1 MVKQNNKKGG
11 LAGKQG
17 LFIIYFRFLHSI
29 INDLLRRYHY
39 VFISAIN
46 ERYADAF
53 CRRVSELAVKLAVL
67 CGEPVVNQTKISVVA
82 IYHDIGKIKLPEEI
96 LNKKEPLTDEEYN
109 LIKQHTNFGSVLMKG
124 YCSDDICQMIQYH
137 HENIDG
143 SGYYRLTEIPLG
155 SRIIRICDVY
165 DAMTSIRPY
174 HTGKSIDETMNY
186 IRSHAGILFDESLV
200 QLFSI
205 IIQRK
210 KEI

>member
-1 MVKQNNKKGG
+1 MF
-11 LAGKQG
+11 
-17 LFIIYFRFLHSI
+17 LFQQLTKDTQMY
-29 INDLLRRYHY
+29 
-39 VFISAIN
+39 
-46 ERYADAF
+46 

-67 CGEPVVNQTKISVVA
+67 CGEPVVNQTKISVAA

-109 LIKQHTNFGSVLMKG
+109 LIKQHTNFGSVLMNG

-174 HTGKSIDETMNY
+174 HTGKSMDETMNY

>member
-1 MVKQNNKKGG
+1 MF
-11 LAGKQG
+11 
-17 LFIIYFRFLHSI
+17 LFQQLTKDTQMH
-29 INDLLRRYHY
+29 
-39 VFISAIN
+39 
-46 ERYADAF
+46 
-53 CRRVSELAVKLAVL
+53 CRRVSGLAVKLAAL
-67 CGEPVVNQTKISVVA
+67 CGESLENQTKISIA
-82 IYHDIGKIKLPEEI
+82 ALYHDIGKIKLPEEI

-124 YCSDDICQMIQYH
+124 YCSDEICQMIQYH

-165 DAMTSIRPY
+165 DAMTSIRSY
-174 HTGKSIDETMNY
+174 HTGKSMDETMNY

>member
-46 ERYADAF
+46 ERYADALQTCF
-53 CRRVSELAVKLAVL
+53 ELAVKLAVL
-67 CGEPVVNQTKISVVA
+67 CGEPVVNQTKISVAA

>member
-1 MVKQNNKKGG
+1 MF
-11 LAGKQG
+11 
-17 LFIIYFRFLHSI
+17 LFQQLTKDTQMH
-29 INDLLRRYHY
+29 
-39 VFISAIN
+39 
-46 ERYADAF
+46 

-67 CGEPVVNQTKISVVA
+67 CGEPVVNQTKISVAA

-155 SRIIRICDVY
+155 SRIIALCDSI
-165 DAMTSIRPY
+165 DAMSSKRNYRDIQSFDFCY
-174 HTGKSIDETMNY
+174 HEIEKNLGKMYDPQIGQAILDHWPLFEQY
-186 IRSHAGILFDESLV
+186 ILKSRE
-200 QLFSI
+200 
-205 IIQRK
+205 K
-210 KEI
+210 

>member
-1 MVKQNNKKGG
+1 MF
-11 LAGKQG
+11 
-17 LFIIYFRFLHSI
+17 LFQQLTKDTQMH
-29 INDLLRRYHY
+29 
-39 VFISAIN
+39 
-46 ERYADAF
+46 

-67 CGEPVVNQTKISVVA
+67 CGEPVVNQTKISVAA

-165 DAMTSIRPY
+165 DAMTSIRPSCLSALGPNAPNTHQY
-174 HTGKSIDETMNY
+174 FGNPTPIPPLGSGQGKCIVTNNTT
-186 IRSHAGILFDESLV
+186 
-200 QLFSI
+200 
-205 IIQRK
+205 
-210 KEI
+210 

>member
-1 MVKQNNKKGG
+1 MF
-11 LAGKQG
+11 
-17 LFIIYFRFLHSI
+17 LFQQLTKDTQMH
-29 INDLLRRYHY
+29 
-39 VFISAIN
+39 
-46 ERYADAF
+46 

-67 CGEPVVNQTKISVVA
+67 CGEPVVNQTKISVAA

-155 SRIIRICDVY
+155 SRIIGSFCLFNLKMEKLIVLVDYERLLDYLTERTYAGDGLQETNLTGLKFTLKGVDY
-165 DAMTSIRPY
+165 EVLE
-174 HTGKSIDETMNY
+174 HTKDKYRVLMLN
-186 IRSHAGILFDESLV
+186 
-200 QLFSI
+200 
-205 IIQRK
+205 RK
-210 KEI
+210 AISK

>member
-1 MVKQNNKKGG
+1 MEDKLNILDKEILELINLKMAKPDKTIKQHTLDLLENLYK
-11 LAGKQG
+11 LKQLG
-17 LFIIYFRFLHSI
+17 Y
-29 INDLLRRYHY
+29 INDNNIY
-39 VFISAIN
+39 
-46 ERYADAF
+46 
-53 CRRVSELAVKLAVL
+53 ELVEKA
-67 CGEPVVNQTKISVVA
+67 C

-109 LIKQHTNFGSVLMKG
+109 LIKQHTNFGSVLMNG

-174 HTGKSIDETMNY
+174 HTGKSMDETMNY

>member
-1 MVKQNNKKGG
+1 
-11 LAGKQG
+11 
-17 LFIIYFRFLHSI
+17 
-29 INDLLRRYHY
+29 
-39 VFISAIN
+39 
-46 ERYADAF
+46 
-53 CRRVSELAVKLAVL
+53 
-67 CGEPVVNQTKISVVA
+67 
-82 IYHDIGKIKLPEEI
+82 
-96 LNKKEPLTDEEYN
+96 
-109 LIKQHTNFGSVLMKG
+109 MKG
-124 YCSDDICQMIQYH
+124 YCSDEICQMIQYH

-174 HTGKSIDETMNY
+174 HTGKSMGETMNY

>member
-1 MVKQNNKKGG
+1 MF
-11 LAGKQG
+11 
-17 LFIIYFRFLHSI
+17 LFQQLTKDTQMH
-29 INDLLRRYHY
+29 
-39 VFISAIN
+39 
-46 ERYADAF
+46 

-67 CGEPVVNQTKISVVA
+67 CGEPVVNQTKISVAA

-174 HTGKSIDETMNY
+174 HTGKFMDETMNY

-205 IIQRK
+205 IVQRK

>member
-1 MVKQNNKKGG
+1 MF
-11 LAGKQG
+11 
-17 LFIIYFRFLHSI
+17 LFQQLTKDTQMH
-29 INDLLRRYHY
+29 
-39 VFISAIN
+39 
-46 ERYADAF
+46 

-67 CGEPVVNQTKISVVA
+67 CGEPVVNQTKISVAA

-174 HTGKSIDETMNY
+174 HNGKSIDETMNY

>member
-1 MVKQNNKKGG
+1 MF
-11 LAGKQG
+11 
-17 LFIIYFRFLHSI
+17 LFQQLTKDTQMHS
-29 INDLLRRYHY
+29 
-39 VFISAIN
+39 
-46 ERYADAF
+46 
-53 CRRVSELAVKLAVL
+53 RRVSELAVKLAVL
-67 CGEPVVNQTKISVVA
+67 CGEPVVNQTKISVAA

-96 LNKKEPLTDEEYN
+96 LNKKEPLTNEEYN

-137 HENIDG
+137 HENIDR